1 MWHLDPDRDLV
12 EEHES
17 KHHTIGSALI
27 VLCVV
32 GLLLFLFG

>member
-1 MWHLDPDRDLV
+1 MWDPDPDRDLV
-12 EEHES
+12 EENAS

-32 GLLLFLFG
+32 GLMLFLFS